1 MKSLKQLSLR
11 NFRLFGE
18 DEQVLKFSSDKN
30 VTILVGNNGSG
41 KSSILDA
48 IAISIST
55 FTANFPGQAIKQ
67 YTDSDVHI
75 TENEEYGDYMQ
86 VESIFETCYNGDID
100 ILRYRQGKV
109 KAPEGVLK
117 NVNSYAELLMSKI
130 NNEEQCNLPIVAY
143 YGTGRGQIKAPE
155 RKRDFKKAFTRWD
168 AYTGALEASANFRQF
183 IEWFDLMEDE
193 ERREREDRRD
203 WDYKSKPLE
212 TVRKALSTFVGEKF
226 SNPRM
231 MIHPLR
237 FVMDERVGDGK
248 CRQLRIE
255 QMSDGYKIVTAMVAD
270 IASRMAEA
278 NPDKENP
285 LMSNGIVL
293 IDEIDLHLHPKWQRT
308 IIDSLSKTFPNIQ
321 FIVSTH
327 SPIILSGAMDAAQ
340 VIVLGEDGIVDA
352 DAKEYETY
360 DISQLLLSE
369 LFGLKSSRSPQWD
382 NMLSE
387 QKSLL
392 EKNNRTSDE
401 DSRLKEL
408 DKELSRLSFGD
419 SIERLK
425 SRDLLYKI
433 AKRLNIE

>member
-1 MKSLKQLSLR
+1 MKSRQQLYLI

-419 SIERLK
+419 SIEQLK

>member
-278 NPDKENP
+278 NPDMENP

-340 VIVLGEDGIVDA
+340 VIVLGVYGSVDA

-387 QKSLL
+387 QKSVL

-419 SIERLK
+419 SIEQLK

>member
-18 DEQVLKFSSDKN
+18 KEQLLKFNSGKN
-30 VTILVGNNGSG
+30 VTVLVGNNGCG

-55 FTANFPGQAIKQ
+55 FTSNFPGQSIKQ
-67 YTDSDVHI
+67 FKESDVHI
-75 TENEEYGDYMQ
+75 TEDEDYGDYLQ
-86 VESIFETCYNGDID
+86 VESVFETSYNGDID
-100 ILRYRQGKV
+100 ILRYRQGKS

-117 NVNSYAELLMSKI
+117 NVNSYAELLMAKI
-130 NNEEQCNLPIVAY
+130 NKEEHCVLPVVAY

-168 AYTGALEASANFRQF
+168 AYTGALDASANFRQF

-193 ERREREDRRD
+193 ERREKESRRD

-212 TVRKALSTFVGEKF
+212 SVRKALTTFVGDKF

-237 FVMDERVGDGK
+237 FVMDESIGEGK
-248 CRQLRIE
+248 IRQLRIE
-255 QMSDGYKIVTAMVAD
+255 QLSDGYKIVTAMVAD

-278 NPDKENP
+278 NPDMDDP
-285 LMSNGIVL
+285 LQANGIVL
-293 IDEIDLHLHPKWQRT
+293 IDEVDLHLHPKWQRT
-308 IIDSLSKTFPNIQ
+308 IIGSLTKTFPNIQ

-327 SPIILSGAMDAAQ
+327 SPIILSGATNDAQ
-340 VIVLGEDGIVDA
+340 VIMLREDSIIDT

-382 NMLSE
+382 SLLSE
-387 QKSLL
+387 QSDLLKKNERSL
-392 EKNNRTSDE
+392 EENA
-401 DSRLKEL
+401 RLKVL
-408 DKELSRLSFGD
+408 DKLLSQLSFGD
-419 SIERLK
+419 SIEQIK
-425 SRDLLYKI
+425 SRELLYRI
-433 AKRLNIE
+433 ANRLNLE

>member
-1 MKSLKQLSLR
+1 MR
-11 NFRLFGE
+11 
-18 DEQVLKFSSDKN
+18 
-30 VTILVGNNGSG
+30 
-41 KSSILDA
+41 
-48 IAISIST
+48 
-55 FTANFPGQAIKQ
+55 
-67 YTDSDVHI
+67 
-75 TENEEYGDYMQ
+75 

-387 QKSLL
+387 QKSLF

-419 SIERLK
+419 SIEQLK

>member
-278 NPDKENP
+278 NPDMENP

-419 SIERLK
+419 SIEQLK

>member
-237 FVMDERVGDGK
+237 FVMDERVGDSK
-248 CRQLRIE
+248 FRQLRIE

-278 NPDKENP
+278 NPDMENP

-308 IIDSLSKTFPNIQ
+308 IIDSLSKTFPKIQ

-419 SIERLK
+419 SIEQLK

>member
-18 DEQVLKFSSDKN
+18 KEQLLKFNSGKN
-30 VTILVGNNGSG
+30 VTVLVGNNGCG

-55 FTANFPGQAIKQ
+55 FTSNFPGQSIKQ
-67 YTDSDVHI
+67 FKESDVHI
-75 TENEEYGDYMQ
+75 TEDEDYGDYLQ
-86 VESIFETCYNGDID
+86 VESVFETSYNGDID
-100 ILRYRQGKV
+100 ILRYRQGNS

-117 NVNSYAELLMSKI
+117 NVNSYAELLMAKI
-130 NNEEQCNLPIVAY
+130 NKEENCVLPVVAY

-168 AYTGALEASANFRQF
+168 AYTGALDACANFRQF

-193 ERREREDRRD
+193 ERREKESRRD

-212 TVRKALSTFVGEKF
+212 SVRKALTTFVGDKF

-237 FVMDERVGDGK
+237 FVMDESIGEDK
-248 CRQLRIE
+248 IRQLRIE
-255 QMSDGYKIVTAMVAD
+255 QLSDGYKIVTAMVAD

-278 NPDKENP
+278 NPDMDDP
-285 LMSNGIVL
+285 LQSNGIVL
-293 IDEIDLHLHPKWQRT
+293 IDEVDLHLHPKWQRT
-308 IIDSLSKTFPNIQ
+308 IIGNLTKTFPNIQ

-327 SPIILSGAMDAAQ
+327 SPIILSGATNDAQ
-340 VIVLGEDGIVDA
+340 VIMLREDSIIDT

-382 NMLSE
+382 SLLSE
-387 QKSLL
+387 QSDLLKKNERSL
-392 EKNNRTSDE
+392 EENA
-401 DSRLKEL
+401 RLKVL
-408 DKELSRLSFGD
+408 DKLLSQLSFGD
-419 SIERLK
+419 SIEQIK
-425 SRDLLYKI
+425 SRELLYRI
-433 AKRLNIE
+433 ANRLNLE

>member
-18 DEQVLKFSSDKN
+18 KEQLLKFNSGKN
-30 VTILVGNNGSG
+30 VTVLVGNNGCG

-55 FTANFPGQAIKQ
+55 FTSNFPGQSIKQ
-67 YTDSDVHI
+67 FKESDVHI
-75 TENEEYGDYMQ
+75 TEDEDYGDYLQ
-86 VESIFETCYNGDID
+86 VESVFETSYNGDID
-100 ILRYRQGKV
+100 ILRYRQGNL

-117 NVNSYAELLMSKI
+117 NVNSYAELLMAKI
-130 NNEEQCNLPIVAY
+130 NKEENCVLPVVAY

-168 AYTGALEASANFRQF
+168 AYTGALDASANFRQF

-193 ERREREDRRD
+193 ERREKESRRD

-212 TVRKALSTFVGEKF
+212 SVRKALTTFVGDKF

-237 FVMDERVGDGK
+237 FVMDESIGEDK
-248 CRQLRIE
+248 IRQLRIE
-255 QMSDGYKIVTAMVAD
+255 QLSDGYKIVTAMVAD

-278 NPDKENP
+278 NPDMDDP
-285 LMSNGIVL
+285 LQSNGIVL
-293 IDEIDLHLHPKWQRT
+293 IDEVDLHLHPKWQRT
-308 IIDSLSKTFPNIQ
+308 IIGSLTKTFPNIQ

-327 SPIILSGAMDAAQ
+327 SPIILSGATNDAQ
-340 VIVLGEDGIVDA
+340 VIMLREDSIIDT

-382 NMLSE
+382 SLLSE
-387 QKSLL
+387 QSDLLKKNDRSL
-392 EKNNRTSDE
+392 EENA
-401 DSRLKEL
+401 RLKVL
-408 DKELSRLSFGD
+408 DKLLSQLSFGD
-419 SIERLK
+419 SIEQIK
-425 SRDLLYKI
+425 SRELLYRI
-433 AKRLNIE
+433 ANRLNLE

>member
-419 SIERLK
+419 SIEQLK
-425 SRDLLYKI
+425 SRDQLYKI

>member
-18 DEQVLKFSSDKN
+18 KEQLLKFNSGKN
-30 VTILVGNNGSG
+30 VTVLVGNNGCG

-55 FTANFPGQAIKQ
+55 FTSNFPGQSIKQ
-67 YTDSDVHI
+67 FKESDVHI
-75 TENEEYGDYMQ
+75 TEDEDYGDYLQ
-86 VESIFETCYNGDID
+86 VESVFETSYNGDID
-100 ILRYRQGKV
+100 ILRYRQGNS

-117 NVNSYAELLMSKI
+117 NVNSYAELLMAKI
-130 NNEEQCNLPIVAY
+130 NKEENCVLPVVAY

-168 AYTGALEASANFRQF
+168 AYTGALDASANFRQF

-193 ERREREDRRD
+193 ERREKESRRD

-212 TVRKALSTFVGEKF
+212 SVRKALTTFVGDKF

-231 MIHPLR
+231 MIQPLR
-237 FVMDERVGDGK
+237 FVMDESIGEDK
-248 CRQLRIE
+248 IRQLRIE
-255 QMSDGYKIVTAMVAD
+255 QLSDGYKIVTAMVAD

-278 NPDKENP
+278 NPDMDDP
-285 LMSNGIVL
+285 LQANGIVL
-293 IDEIDLHLHPKWQRT
+293 IDEVDLHLHPKWQRT
-308 IIDSLSKTFPNIQ
+308 IIGSLTKTFPNIQ

-327 SPIILSGAMDAAQ
+327 SPIILSGATNDAQ
-340 VIVLGEDGIVDA
+340 VIMLREDSIIDT

-382 NMLSE
+382 SLLSE
-387 QKSLL
+387 QSDLLKKNERSL
-392 EKNNRTSDE
+392 EENA
-401 DSRLKEL
+401 RLKVL
-408 DKELSRLSFGD
+408 DKLLSQLSFGD
-419 SIERLK
+419 SIEQIK
-425 SRDLLYKI
+425 SRELLYRI
-433 AKRLNIE
+433 ANRLNLE

>member
-18 DEQVLKFSSDKN
+18 KEQLLKFNSGKN
-30 VTILVGNNGSG
+30 VTVLVGNNGCG

-55 FTANFPGQAIKQ
+55 FTSNFPGQSIKQ
-67 YTDSDVHI
+67 FKESDVHI
-75 TENEEYGDYMQ
+75 TEDEDYGDYLQ
-86 VESIFETCYNGDID
+86 VESVFETSYNGDID
-100 ILRYRQGKV
+100 ILRYRQGNL

-117 NVNSYAELLMSKI
+117 NVNSYAELLMAKI
-130 NNEEQCNLPIVAY
+130 NKEENCVLPVVAY

-168 AYTGALEASANFRQF
+168 AYTGALDASANFRQF

-193 ERREREDRRD
+193 ERREKESRRD

-212 TVRKALSTFVGEKF
+212 SVRKALTTFVGDKF

-237 FVMDERVGDGK
+237 FIMDESIGEDK
-248 CRQLRIE
+248 IRQLRIE
-255 QMSDGYKIVTAMVAD
+255 QLSDGYKIVTAMVAD

-278 NPDKENP
+278 NPDMDDP
-285 LMSNGIVL
+285 LQSNGIVL
-293 IDEIDLHLHPKWQRT
+293 IDEVDLHLHPKWQRT
-308 IIDSLSKTFPNIQ
+308 IIGSLTKTFPNIQ

-327 SPIILSGAMDAAQ
+327 SPIILSGATNDAQ
-340 VIVLGEDGIVDA
+340 VIMLREDSIIDT

-382 NMLSE
+382 RLLSE
-387 QKSLL
+387 QSDLLKKNDRSL
-392 EKNNRTSDE
+392 EENA
-401 DSRLKEL
+401 RLKVL
-408 DKELSRLSFGD
+408 DKLLSQLSFGD
-419 SIERLK
+419 SIEQIK
-425 SRDLLYKI
+425 SRELLYRI
-433 AKRLNIE
+433 ANRLNLE

>member
-18 DEQVLKFSSDKN
+18 KEQLLKFNSDKN
-30 VTILVGNNGSG
+30 VTVLVGNNGCG

-55 FTANFPGQAIKQ
+55 FTSNFPGQSIKQ
-67 YTDSDVHI
+67 FKESDVHI
-75 TENEEYGDYMQ
+75 TEDEDYGDYLQ
-86 VESIFETCYNGDID
+86 VESVFETSYNGDID
-100 ILRYRQGKV
+100 ILRYRQGNL

-117 NVNSYAELLMSKI
+117 NVNSYAELLMAKI
-130 NNEEQCNLPIVAY
+130 NKEENCVLPVVAY

-168 AYTGALEASANFRQF
+168 AYTGALDASANFRQF

-193 ERREREDRRD
+193 ERREKESRRD

-212 TVRKALSTFVGEKF
+212 SVRKALTTFVGDKF

-237 FVMDERVGDGK
+237 FVMDESIGEDK
-248 CRQLRIE
+248 IRQLRIE
-255 QMSDGYKIVTAMVAD
+255 QLSDGYKIVTAMVAD

-278 NPDKENP
+278 NPDMDDP
-285 LMSNGIVL
+285 LQSNGIVL
-293 IDEIDLHLHPKWQRT
+293 IDEVDLHLHPKWQRT
-308 IIDSLSKTFPNIQ
+308 IIGSLTKTFPNIQ

-327 SPIILSGAMDAAQ
+327 SPIILSGATNDAQ
-340 VIVLGEDGIVDA
+340 VIMLREDSIIDT

-382 NMLSE
+382 SLLSE
-387 QKSLL
+387 QSDLLKKNDRSL
-392 EKNNRTSDE
+392 EENA
-401 DSRLKEL
+401 RLKVL
-408 DKELSRLSFGD
+408 DKLLSQLSFGD
-419 SIERLK
+419 SIEQIK
-425 SRDLLYKI
+425 SRELLYRI
-433 AKRLNIE
+433 ANRLNLE

>member
-18 DEQVLKFSSDKN
+18 KEQLLKFNSGKN
-30 VTILVGNNGSG
+30 VTVLVGNNGCG

-55 FTANFPGQAIKQ
+55 FTSNFPGQSIKQ
-67 YTDSDVHI
+67 FKESDVHI
-75 TENEEYGDYMQ
+75 TEDEDYGDYLQ
-86 VESIFETCYNGDID
+86 VESVFETSYNGDID
-100 ILRYRQGKV
+100 ILRYRQGNS

-117 NVNSYAELLMSKI
+117 NVNSYAELLMAKI
-130 NNEEQCNLPIVAY
+130 NKEENCVLPVVAY

-168 AYTGALEASANFRQF
+168 AYTGALDACANFRQF

-193 ERREREDRRD
+193 ERREKESRRD

-212 TVRKALSTFVGEKF
+212 SVRKALTTFVGDKF

-237 FVMDERVGDGK
+237 FVMDESIGEDK
-248 CRQLRIE
+248 IRQLRIE
-255 QMSDGYKIVTAMVAD
+255 QLSDGYKIVTAMVAD

-278 NPDKENP
+278 NPDMDDP
-285 LMSNGIVL
+285 LQSNGIVL
-293 IDEIDLHLHPKWQRT
+293 IDEVDLHLHPKWQRT
-308 IIDSLSKTFPNIQ
+308 IIGNLIKTFPNIQ

-327 SPIILSGAMDAAQ
+327 SPIILSGATNDAQ
-340 VIVLGEDGIVDA
+340 VIMLREDSIIDT

-382 NMLSE
+382 SLLSE
-387 QKSLL
+387 QSDLLKKNERSL
-392 EKNNRTSDE
+392 EENA
-401 DSRLKEL
+401 RLKVL
-408 DKELSRLSFGD
+408 DKLLSQLSFGD
-419 SIERLK
+419 SIEQIK
-425 SRDLLYKI
+425 SRELLYRI
-433 AKRLNIE
+433 ANRLNLE

>member
-18 DEQVLKFSSDKN
+18 KEQLLKFNSGKN
-30 VTILVGNNGSG
+30 VTVLVGNNGCG

-55 FTANFPGQAIKQ
+55 FTSNFPGQSIKQ
-67 YTDSDVHI
+67 FKESDVHI
-75 TENEEYGDYMQ
+75 TEDEDYGDYLQ
-86 VESIFETCYNGDID
+86 VESVFETSYNGDID
-100 ILRYRQGKV
+100 ILRYRQGKS

-117 NVNSYAELLMSKI
+117 NVNSYAELLMAKI
-130 NNEEQCNLPIVAY
+130 NKEENCVLPVVAY

-168 AYTGALEASANFRQF
+168 AYTGALDASANFRQF

-193 ERREREDRRD
+193 ERREKESRRD

-212 TVRKALSTFVGEKF
+212 SVRKALTTFVGDKF

-237 FVMDERVGDGK
+237 FIMDESIGEDK
-248 CRQLRIE
+248 IRQLRIE
-255 QMSDGYKIVTAMVAD
+255 QLSDGYKIVTAMVAD

-278 NPDKENP
+278 NPDMDDP
-285 LMSNGIVL
+285 LQSNGIVL
-293 IDEIDLHLHPKWQRT
+293 IDEVDLHLHPKWQRT
-308 IIDSLSKTFPNIQ
+308 IIGSLTKTFPNIQ

-327 SPIILSGAMDAAQ
+327 SPIILSGATNDAQ
-340 VIVLGEDGIVDA
+340 VIMLREDSIIDT

-382 NMLSE
+382 SLLSE
-387 QKSLL
+387 QSDLLKKNDRSL
-392 EKNNRTSDE
+392 EENA
-401 DSRLKEL
+401 RLKVL
-408 DKELSRLSFGD
+408 DKLLSQLSFGD
-419 SIERLK
+419 SIEQIK
-425 SRDLLYKI
+425 SRELLYRI
-433 AKRLNIE
+433 ANRLNLE

>member
-18 DEQVLKFSSDKN
+18 KEQLLKFNSGKN
-30 VTILVGNNGSG
+30 VTVLVGNNGCG

-55 FTANFPGQAIKQ
+55 FTSNFPGQSIKQ
-67 YTDSDVHI
+67 FKESDVHI
-75 TENEEYGDYMQ
+75 TEDEDYGDYLQ
-86 VESIFETCYNGDID
+86 VESVFETSYNGDID
-100 ILRYRQGKV
+100 ILRYRQGKS

-117 NVNSYAELLMSKI
+117 NVNSYAELLMAKI
-130 NNEEQCNLPIVAY
+130 NKEENCVLPVVAY

-168 AYTGALEASANFRQF
+168 AYTGALDASANFRQF

-193 ERREREDRRD
+193 ERREKESRRD

-212 TVRKALSTFVGEKF
+212 SVRKALTTFVGDKF

-237 FVMDERVGDGK
+237 FVMDESIGENK
-248 CRQLRIE
+248 IRQLRIE
-255 QMSDGYKIVTAMVAD
+255 QLSDGYKIVTAMVAD

-278 NPDKENP
+278 NPDMDDP
-285 LMSNGIVL
+285 LQANGIVL
-293 IDEIDLHLHPKWQRT
+293 IDEVDLHLHPKWQRT
-308 IIDSLSKTFPNIQ
+308 IIGSLTKTFPNIQ

-327 SPIILSGAMDAAQ
+327 SPIILSGATNDAQ
-340 VIVLGEDGIVDA
+340 VIMLREDSIIDT

-382 NMLSE
+382 SLLSE
-387 QKSLL
+387 QSDLLKKNERSL
-392 EKNNRTSDE
+392 EENA
-401 DSRLKEL
+401 RLKVL
-408 DKELSRLSFGD
+408 DKLLSQLSFGD
-419 SIERLK
+419 SIEQIK
-425 SRDLLYKI
+425 SRELLYRI
-433 AKRLNIE
+433 ANRLNLE

>member
-18 DEQVLKFSSDKN
+18 KEQLLKFNSGKN
-30 VTILVGNNGSG
+30 VTVLVGNNGCG

-55 FTANFPGQAIKQ
+55 FTSNFPGQSIKQ
-67 YTDSDVHI
+67 FKESDVHI
-75 TENEEYGDYMQ
+75 TEDEDYGDYLQ
-86 VESIFETCYNGDID
+86 VESVFETSYNGDID
-100 ILRYRQGKV
+100 ILRYRQGNL

-117 NVNSYAELLMSKI
+117 NVNSYAELLMAKI
-130 NNEEQCNLPIVAY
+130 NKEENCVLPVVAY

-168 AYTGALEASANFRQF
+168 AYTGALDASANFRQF

-193 ERREREDRRD
+193 ERREKESRRD

-212 TVRKALSTFVGEKF
+212 SVRKALTTFVGDKF

-237 FVMDERVGDGK
+237 FVMDESIGEDK
-248 CRQLRIE
+248 IRQLRIE
-255 QMSDGYKIVTAMVAD
+255 QLSDGYKIVTAMVAD

-278 NPDKENP
+278 NPDMDDP
-285 LMSNGIVL
+285 LQSNGIVL
-293 IDEIDLHLHPKWQRT
+293 IDELDLHLHPKWQRT
-308 IIDSLSKTFPNIQ
+308 IIGSLTKTFPNIQ

-327 SPIILSGAMDAAQ
+327 SPIILSGATNDAQ
-340 VIVLGEDGIVDA
+340 VIMLREDSIIDT

-382 NMLSE
+382 SLLSE
-387 QKSLL
+387 QSDLLKKNDRSL
-392 EKNNRTSDE
+392 EENA
-401 DSRLKEL
+401 RLKVL
-408 DKELSRLSFGD
+408 DKLLSQLSFGD
-419 SIERLK
+419 SIEQIK
-425 SRDLLYKI
+425 SRELLYRI
-433 AKRLNIE
+433 ANRLNLE

>member
-419 SIERLK
+419 SIEQLK

>member
-18 DEQVLKFSSDKN
+18 KEQLLKFNSGKN
-30 VTILVGNNGSG
+30 VTVLVGNNGCG

-55 FTANFPGQAIKQ
+55 FTSNFPGQSIKQ
-67 YTDSDVHI
+67 FKESDVHI
-75 TENEEYGDYMQ
+75 TEDEDYGDYLQ
-86 VESIFETCYNGDID
+86 VESVFETSYNGDID
-100 ILRYRQGKV
+100 ILRYRQGNL

-117 NVNSYAELLMSKI
+117 NVNSYAELLMAKI
-130 NNEEQCNLPIVAY
+130 NKEENCVLPVVAY

-168 AYTGALEASANFRQF
+168 AYTGALDASANFRQF
-183 IEWFDLMEDE
+183 IEWFDLMEDD
-193 ERREREDRRD
+193 ERREKESRRD

-212 TVRKALSTFVGEKF
+212 SVRKALTTFVGDKF

-237 FVMDERVGDGK
+237 FIMDESIGEDK
-248 CRQLRIE
+248 IRQLRIE
-255 QMSDGYKIVTAMVAD
+255 QLSDGYKIVTAMVAD

-278 NPDKENP
+278 NPDMDDP
-285 LMSNGIVL
+285 LQSNGIVL
-293 IDEIDLHLHPKWQRT
+293 IDEVDLHLHPKWQRT
-308 IIDSLSKTFPNIQ
+308 IIGSLTKTFPNIQ

-327 SPIILSGAMDAAQ
+327 SPIILSGATNDAQ
-340 VIVLGEDGIVDA
+340 VIMLREDSIIDT

-382 NMLSE
+382 SLLSE
-387 QKSLL
+387 QSDLLKKNDRSL
-392 EKNNRTSDE
+392 EENA
-401 DSRLKEL
+401 RLKVL
-408 DKELSRLSFGD
+408 DKLLSQLSFGD
-419 SIERLK
+419 SIEQIK
-425 SRDLLYKI
+425 SRELLYRI
-433 AKRLNIE
+433 ANRLNLE

>member
-41 KSSILDA
+41 KSSILDT

-278 NPDKENP
+278 NPDMENP

-308 IIDSLSKTFPNIQ
+308 IIDSLSKTFPKIQ

-419 SIERLK
+419 SIEQLK
-425 SRDLLYKI
+425 SRNLLYKI

>member
-30 VTILVGNNGSG
+30 VTIIVGNNGSG

-86 VESIFETCYNGDID
+86 VESIFETCYNRDID

-278 NPDKENP
+278 NPDMENP

-419 SIERLK
+419 SIEQLK

>member
-18 DEQVLKFSSDKN
+18 KEQLLKFNSGKN
-30 VTILVGNNGSG
+30 VTVLVGNNGCG

-55 FTANFPGQAIKQ
+55 FTSNFPGQSIKQ
-67 YTDSDVHI
+67 FKESDVHI
-75 TENEEYGDYMQ
+75 TEDEDYGDYLQ
-86 VESIFETCYNGDID
+86 VESVFETSYNGDID
-100 ILRYRQGKV
+100 ILRYRQGNL

-117 NVNSYAELLMSKI
+117 NVNSYAELLMAKI
-130 NNEEQCNLPIVAY
+130 NKEENCVLPVVAY

-168 AYTGALEASANFRQF
+168 AYTGALDASANFRQF

-193 ERREREDRRD
+193 ERREKESRRD

-212 TVRKALSTFVGEKF
+212 SVRKALTTFVGDKF

-237 FVMDERVGDGK
+237 FIMDESIGEDK
-248 CRQLRIE
+248 IRQLRIE
-255 QMSDGYKIVTAMVAD
+255 QLSDGYKIVTAMVAD

-278 NPDKENP
+278 NPDMDDP
-285 LMSNGIVL
+285 LQSNGIVL
-293 IDEIDLHLHPKWQRT
+293 IDEVDLHLHPKWQRT
-308 IIDSLSKTFPNIQ
+308 IIGSLTKTFPNIQ

-327 SPIILSGAMDAAQ
+327 SPIILSGATNDAQ
-340 VIVLGEDGIVDA
+340 VIMLREDSIIDT

-382 NMLSE
+382 SLLSE
-387 QKSLL
+387 QSDLLKKNDRSL
-392 EKNNRTSDE
+392 EENA
-401 DSRLKEL
+401 RLKVL
-408 DKELSRLSFGD
+408 DKLLSQLSFGD
-419 SIERLK
+419 SIEQIK
-425 SRDLLYKI
+425 SRELLYRI
-433 AKRLNIE
+433 ANRLNLE

>member
-18 DEQVLKFSSDKN
+18 KEQLLKFNSGKN
-30 VTILVGNNGSG
+30 VTVLVGNNGCG

-55 FTANFPGQAIKQ
+55 FTSNFPGQSIKQ
-67 YTDSDVHI
+67 FKESDVHI
-75 TENEEYGDYMQ
+75 TEDEDYGDYLQ
-86 VESIFETCYNGDID
+86 VESVFETSYNGDID
-100 ILRYRQGKV
+100 ILRYRQGNL

-117 NVNSYAELLMSKI
+117 NVNSYAELLMAKI
-130 NNEEQCNLPIVAY
+130 NKEENCVLPVVAY

-168 AYTGALEASANFRQF
+168 AYTGALDASANFRQF

-193 ERREREDRRD
+193 ERREKESRRD

-212 TVRKALSTFVGEKF
+212 SVRKALTTFVGDKF

-237 FVMDERVGDGK
+237 FIMDESIGEDK
-248 CRQLRIE
+248 IRQLRIE
-255 QMSDGYKIVTAMVAD
+255 QLSDGYKIVTAMVAD

-278 NPDKENP
+278 NPDMDDP
-285 LMSNGIVL
+285 LQSNGIVL
-293 IDEIDLHLHPKWQRT
+293 IDEVDLHLHPKWQRT
-308 IIDSLSKTFPNIQ
+308 IIGSLTKTFPNIQ

-327 SPIILSGAMDAAQ
+327 SPIILSGATNDAQ
-340 VIVLGEDGIVDA
+340 VIMLREDSIIDT

-369 LFGLKSSRSPQWD
+369 LFGLKSSHSPQWD
-382 NMLSE
+382 SLLSE
-387 QKSLL
+387 QSDLLKKNDRSL
-392 EKNNRTSDE
+392 EENA
-401 DSRLKEL
+401 RLKVL
-408 DKELSRLSFGD
+408 DKLLSQLSFGD
-419 SIERLK
+419 SIEQIK
-425 SRDLLYKI
+425 SRELLYRI
-433 AKRLNIE
+433 ANRLNLE

>member
-75 TENEEYGDYMQ
+75 TENEEYGDYMR

-387 QKSLL
+387 QKSLF

-419 SIERLK
+419 SIEQLK

>member
-18 DEQVLKFSSDKN
+18 KEQLLKFNSGKN
-30 VTILVGNNGSG
+30 VTVLVGNNGCG

-55 FTANFPGQAIKQ
+55 FTSNFPGQSIKQ
-67 YTDSDVHI
+67 FKESDVHI
-75 TENEEYGDYMQ
+75 TEDEDYGDYLQ
-86 VESIFETCYNGDID
+86 VESVFETSYNGDID
-100 ILRYRQGKV
+100 ILRYRQGNL

-117 NVNSYAELLMSKI
+117 NVNSYAELLMAKI
-130 NNEEQCNLPIVAY
+130 NKEENCVLPVVAY

-168 AYTGALEASANFRQF
+168 AYTGALDASANFRQF

-193 ERREREDRRD
+193 ERREKESRRY

-212 TVRKALSTFVGEKF
+212 SVRKALTTFVGDKF

-237 FVMDERVGDGK
+237 FIMDESIGEDK
-248 CRQLRIE
+248 IRQLRIE
-255 QMSDGYKIVTAMVAD
+255 QLSDGYKIVTAMVAD

-278 NPDKENP
+278 NPDMDDP
-285 LMSNGIVL
+285 LQSNGIVL
-293 IDEIDLHLHPKWQRT
+293 IDEVDLHLHPKWQRT
-308 IIDSLSKTFPNIQ
+308 IIGSLTKTFPNIQ

-327 SPIILSGAMDAAQ
+327 SPIILSGATNDAQ
-340 VIVLGEDGIVDA
+340 VIMLREDSIIDT

-382 NMLSE
+382 SLLSE
-387 QKSLL
+387 QSDLLKKNDRSL
-392 EKNNRTSDE
+392 EENA
-401 DSRLKEL
+401 RLKVL
-408 DKELSRLSFGD
+408 DKLLSQLSFGD
-419 SIERLK
+419 SIEQIK
-425 SRDLLYKI
+425 SRELLYRI
-433 AKRLNIE
+433 ANRLNLE

>member
-18 DEQVLKFSSDKN
+18 KEQLLKFNSGKN
-30 VTILVGNNGSG
+30 VTVLVGNNGCG

-55 FTANFPGQAIKQ
+55 FTSNFPGQSIKQ
-67 YTDSDVHI
+67 FKESDVHI
-75 TENEEYGDYMQ
+75 TEDEDYGDYLQ
-86 VESIFETCYNGDID
+86 VESVFETSYNGDID
-100 ILRYRQGKV
+100 ILRYRQGNS

-117 NVNSYAELLMSKI
+117 NVNSYAELLMAKI
-130 NNEEQCNLPIVAY
+130 NKEENCVLPVVAY

-168 AYTGALEASANFRQF
+168 AYTGALDASANFRQF

-193 ERREREDRRD
+193 ERREKESRRD

-212 TVRKALSTFVGEKF
+212 SVRKALTTFVGDKF

-237 FVMDERVGDGK
+237 FVMDESIGEDK
-248 CRQLRIE
+248 IRQLRIE
-255 QMSDGYKIVTAMVAD
+255 QLSDGYKIVTAMVAD

-278 NPDKENP
+278 NPDMDDP
-285 LMSNGIVL
+285 LQANGIVL
-293 IDEIDLHLHPKWQRT
+293 IDEVDLHLHPKWQRT
-308 IIDSLSKTFPNIQ
+308 IIGSLTKTFPNIQ

-327 SPIILSGAMDAAQ
+327 SPIILSGATNDAQ
-340 VIVLGEDGIVDA
+340 VIMLREDSIIDT

-382 NMLSE
+382 SLLSE
-387 QKSLL
+387 QSDLLKKNERSL
-392 EKNNRTSDE
+392 EENA
-401 DSRLKEL
+401 RLKVL
-408 DKELSRLSFGD
+408 DKLLSQLSFGD
-419 SIERLK
+419 SIEQIK
-425 SRDLLYKI
+425 SRELLYRI
-433 AKRLNIE
+433 ANRLNLV

>member
-18 DEQVLKFSSDKN
+18 KEQLLKFNSGKN
-30 VTILVGNNGSG
+30 VTVLVGNNGCG

-55 FTANFPGQAIKQ
+55 FTSNFPGQSIKQ
-67 YTDSDVHI
+67 FKESDVHI
-75 TENEEYGDYMQ
+75 TEDEDYGDYLQ
-86 VESIFETCYNGDID
+86 VESVFETSYNGDID
-100 ILRYRQGKV
+100 ILRYRQGNS

-117 NVNSYAELLMSKI
+117 NVNSYAELLMAKI
-130 NNEEQCNLPIVAY
+130 NKEENCVLPVVAY

-168 AYTGALEASANFRQF
+168 AYTGALDASANFRQF

-193 ERREREDRRD
+193 ERREKESRRD

-212 TVRKALSTFVGEKF
+212 SVRKALTTFVGDKF

-237 FVMDERVGDGK
+237 FVMDESIGEDK
-248 CRQLRIE
+248 IRQLRIE
-255 QMSDGYKIVTAMVAD
+255 QLSDGYKIVTAMVAD

-278 NPDKENP
+278 NPDMDDP
-285 LMSNGIVL
+285 LQANGIVL
-293 IDEIDLHLHPKWQRT
+293 IDEVDLHLHPKWQRT
-308 IIDSLSKTFPNIQ
+308 IIGSLTKTFPNIQ

-327 SPIILSGAMDAAQ
+327 SPIILSGATNDAQ
-340 VIVLGEDGIVDA
+340 VIMLREDSIIDT

-382 NMLSE
+382 SLLSE
-387 QKSLL
+387 QSDLLKKNERSL
-392 EKNNRTSDE
+392 EENA
-401 DSRLKEL
+401 RLKVL
-408 DKELSRLSFGD
+408 DKLLSQLSFGD
-419 SIERLK
+419 SIEQIK
-425 SRDLLYKI
+425 SRELLYRI
-433 AKRLNIE
+433 ANRLNLE